1 LREIEEMKATASS
14 KVHVAVV
21 GPSEADERIL
31 DLAEE
36 VGAEV
41 ARAGAVLLTGG
52 MGGAMEA
59 ASRGAHREGGVT
71 VGVLPGATRDRGNPY
86 LDLSIPTGMGEM
98 RNALLI
104 RSADGVV
111 AVGGGV
117 GTLSEIAL
125 ALKLG
130 KPLSGL
136 HTWRAEVG
144 GTGNIVPV
152 ADSPREAVARVLSAV
167 RAAAAR

>member
-1 LREIEEMKATASS
+1 MKATASP
-14 KVHVAVV
+14 KMYLAVV
-21 GPSEADERIL
+21 GPSSPDERIL
-31 DLAEE
+31 QLAEA

-52 MGGAMEA
+52 REGAMAA
-59 ASRGAHREGGVT
+59 ASRGAHNAGGLT
-71 VGVLPGATRDRGNPY
+71 IGILPGSSREEANPFV
-86 LDLSIPTGMGEM
+86 DLSIPTGMGEM

-130 KPLSGL
+130 KPLVGL
-136 HTWRAEVG
+136 ETWKAVVG
-144 GTGNIVPV
+144 PKGDNVVPT
-152 ADSPREAVARVLSAV
+152 AATPEEAVARIIAAV
-167 RAAAAR
+167 SGAKASG